1 MTSVGDPGEMAK
13 AKKIIMDAVIGLIIS
28 ILSVAIVNLVSGAI
42 K

>member
-1 MTSVGDPGEMAK
+1 MAK

-28 ILSVAIVNLVSGAI
+28 IMSVAIINLIAGAI